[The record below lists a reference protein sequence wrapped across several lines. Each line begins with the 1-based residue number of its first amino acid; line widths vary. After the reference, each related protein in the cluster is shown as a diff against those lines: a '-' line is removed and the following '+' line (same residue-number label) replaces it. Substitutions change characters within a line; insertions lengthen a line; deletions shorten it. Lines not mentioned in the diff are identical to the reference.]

1 MPRQRQRGALRGLAL
16 LAAAAGPAF
25 VNTGAGRARDAG
37 LSPRDQSAVRV
48 RFFDSGPSP
57 EEIARRKAAE
67 ENAKRSELVRKYAP
81 IAGIVLAGGAV
92 LLGSKKSDSPSKPSS
107 APASSAASAPATSSI
122 PEPPPKPTK
131 AEEIKAGDKYKAE
144 QAKKRMEYE
153 QKKKADQLAKGEAAK
168 ALRKA
173 EEDKRKAKEDAKKAK
188 KKAKKDGVEAKKDG
202 VE

>member
-107 APASSAASAPATSSI
+107 APASSVASAPATSSI

-131 AEEIKAGDKYKAE
+131 AEE
-144 QAKKRMEYE
+144 
-153 QKKKADQLAKGEAAK
+153 
-168 ALRKA
+168 
-173 EEDKRKAKEDAKKAK
+173 DKRKAKEEAKKAE
-188 KKAKKDGVEAKKDG
+188 KKAKKDGVEAKKKEAKEADSRKAADAEG
-202 VE
+202 KKKRDEESKKKGEAEKKKR